1 MTDMGQKPRFPGFAK
16 CMAMMRKRDP
26 QTQEDG
32 FHWLRPHA
40 AEFVEEL
47 LAAFHA
53 EQKDHGLR
61 CWLLELIGEARDPRA
76 IPLFAEFL
84 GSGDEQFR
92 SWAVEGLR
100 LLDTSESRRVLF
112 EAKVSR

>member
-1 MTDMGQKPRFPGFAK
+1 MGRKPHFPGFAK

-26 QTQEDG
+26 QTQEEG

-47 LAAFHA
+47 MAEFHA

-61 CWLLELIGEARDPRA
+61 CWLLELLGEARDVRA
-76 IPLFAEFL
+76 LLLFAELL

-100 LLDTSESRRVLF
+100 LLDTPESRRILF
-112 EAKVSR
+112 EARVDQTRP